1 MSTQIEDRHG
11 HYLEDLSIGMTATY
25 ARTVSEAD
33 IVMFAGASGDTNPIH
48 FDEEFASASPFK
60 GRIAH
65 GMLTASFLSTVFGT
79 KLPGPGCV
87 YMTQNLK
94 FTAPV
99 RAGDTV
105 VARVQIDEIDLER
118 KRVHFICMCTVGGA
132 TVLKGDALIMVPCR
146 EDRQSVA
153 A

>member
-1 MSTQIEDRHG
+1 MSTNIEDRHG
-11 HYLEDLSIGMTATY
+11 HYLEDLVVGMTATY
-25 ARTVSEAD
+25 SRTVSEAD

-48 FDEEFASASPFK
+48 FDEEFARATPFK

-65 GMLTASFLSTVFGT
+65 GMLTASFLSTIFGT

-87 YMTQNLK
+87 YMAQNLK

-105 VARVQIDEIDLER
+105 VARAQIDEIDRER
-118 KRVHFICMCTVGGA
+118 KRVHFICICTVA
-132 TVLKGDALIMVPCR
+132 DSTVLKGDALVMVPCR
-146 EDRQSVA
+146 EDQRSVA

>member
-118 KRVHFICMCTVGGA
+118 KRVHFICMCTVGDA
-132 TVLKGDALIMVPCR
+132 TVLKGDAMIMVPR
-146 EDRQSVA
+146 RADRQSVA

>member
-1 MSTQIEDRHG
+1 MSSETEVRNGYD
-11 HYLEDLSIGMTATY
+11 LEDLSIGMTATY
-25 ARTVSEAD
+25 SRTVSEAD
-33 IVMFAGASGDTNPIH
+33 IVLFAGASGDTNPIH
-48 FDEEFASASPFK
+48 FDEEFAAASPFK

-65 GMLTASFLSTVFGT
+65 GMLTASYLSTVFGT

-105 VARVQIDEIDLER
+105 VARVQIDEIDRER
-118 KRVHFICMCTVGGA
+118 KRVHFICMCTVRGA
-132 TVLKGDALIMVPCR
+132 AVLKGDALIMVPCR